1 MLVQVIHRTSQQVT
15 NKFDVKNL
23 LTLLFLLC
31 GCSSA
36 LAAVGNITDQV
47 NTPPS
52 ILRKSSTLTGA
63 KGTGVEMADSIKTT
77 QGKVGIT
84 FADETKVQVNENS
97 KLVIDEFV
105 YDPNNKKG
113 GKLAVNV
120 ALGTVRYAS
129 GQIAHNN
136 PQAVAVNTPTATVGV
151 RGTDFTATVDELG
164 RSTIILLPSC
174 RKGWQDIKK
183 DCITGEIS
191 VTTDEGTVIMN
202 QPFQATKVESKESKP
217 FKPVIINLTE
227 DQISNI
233 LILSPPKELRDS
245 DKDKNDKKKDMK
257 GALDVDFLKEQGL
270 TNALEKEE
278 KEMYQDKL
286 SRNFLD
292 QDFLANVL
300 DIINAQLAAQL
311 DLLGKTKSGL
321 LPDYVPTSGVTVDV
335 DDLQVTLCR
344 EGNGDVQ
351 CITTPKNQNTTITQI
366 QGPVEIKNRVNTGG
380 NTIINA
386 TQN

>member
-1 MLVQVIHRTSQQVT
+1 LVQVIHGTSQQVI
-15 NKFDVKNL
+15 NKLDVKYL
-23 LTLLFLLC
+23 FTLLLLLC

-84 FADETKVQVNENS
+84 FADDTKVQVNENS

-129 GQIAHNN
+129 GRIAHNN
-136 PQAVAVNTPTATVGV
+136 PQSVSVNTPTATVGV

-164 RSTIILLPSC
+164 RSTFILLPSC

-202 QPFQATKVESKESKP
+202 QPFQATRVESKETKP
-217 FKPVIINLTE
+217 FKPVIVNLTE

-233 LILSPPKELRDS
+233 LILSPPKELRENSNDQS
-245 DKDKNDKKKDMK
+245 KKNVGYLVFCK
-257 GALDVDFLKEQGL
+257 V
-270 TNALEKEE
+270 N
-278 KEMYQDKL
+278 Y
-286 SRNFLD
+286 
-292 QDFLANVL
+292 
-300 DIINAQLAAQL
+300 
-311 DLLGKTKSGL
+311 
-321 LPDYVPTSGVTVDV
+321 
-335 DDLQVTLCR
+335 
-344 EGNGDVQ
+344 
-351 CITTPKNQNTTITQI
+351 
-366 QGPVEIKNRVNTGG
+366 NRFEWFSFF
-380 NTIINA
+380 
-386 TQN
+386 